1 MKNLILEQVLELSN
15 DFTTKL
21 NDILN
26 NLSLSDHSEEIIK
39 LSSDLED
46 QKLII
51 QNIESL
57 KEKLIEQDDE
67 QEQEEEQEEEVE
79 EEVEEEQEEQ
89 QEQEQ
94 EEQQEHDTLL
104 EHYLSMNNET
114 LQDHYNE
121 YKNISSKEYAMR
133 EEYRY
138 LPINKI
144 EEEMKILVDDIEH
157 INENPFDNDKKE
169 KLLSIF
175 NLFLDSYKI
184 GLNKNLYVEEE
195 QQEEQQEEPEDSDNE
210 EKPTK
215 IKKIVTK
222 RKQRENKF
230 YTKRHCIEYFNKDGR
245 KICKKYT
252 KRKQIKPFKK
262 NSVVDVVE
270 DVVEDVEDIV
280 EDVVGDVEDVKDIV
294 EDVVE
299 DIVEDVVEV
308 NEKPSFF
315 SFLQNYVF

>member
-57 KEKLIEQDDE
+57 KEKHIEQDDE

-79 EEVEEEQEEQ
+79 EEEEE
-89 QEQEQ
+89 EQ

-184 GLNKNLYVEEE
+184 
-195 QQEEQQEEPEDSDNE
+195 
-210 EKPTK
+210 
-215 IKKIVTK
+215 
-222 RKQRENKF
+222 
-230 YTKRHCIEYFNKDGR
+230 
-245 KICKKYT
+245 
-252 KRKQIKPFKK
+252 
-262 NSVVDVVE
+262 
-270 DVVEDVEDIV
+270 
-280 EDVVGDVEDVKDIV
+280 
-294 EDVVE
+294 
-299 DIVEDVVEV
+299 
-308 NEKPSFF
+308 
-315 SFLQNYVF
+315 